1 MNIEL
6 IMGFF
11 FFSLAKQTFYIQ
23 YASVTKDENMNVTGK
38 ISCGVSKKNFE
49 LIKLI
54 CDVPNTSIN
63 YIFFKSVVPVW
74 YQWAV
79 NSNN

>member
-11 FFSLAKQTFYIQ
+11 FFSLDTHTFYIQ
-23 YASVTKDENMNVTGK
+23 YASVTKHENMNVTGK
-38 ISCGVSKKNFE
+38 ISYGVSKKNFE

-54 CDVPNTSIN
+54 CDVPIN
-63 YIFFKSVVPVW
+63 
-74 YQWAV
+74 
-79 NSNN
+79 